1 MRAFVPTLIV
11 AGFALAVAPAS
22 AQVTPGYRGDHD
34 AASAQFRSYALGE
47 FQNVMAQWLEAVNAG
62 DVEAVAA
69 LYTED
74 AFIHLER
81 PANGINETEASLR
94 AWLDRFDGVRIGLSD
109 FDASGNLSYGSVRVQ
124 LLGSGARGDVDGT
137 MTFILRKHGRDWRI
151 RSQML
156 VTSPQTVPGG

>member
-1 MRAFVPTLIV
+1 MKAFVPTLIV

-34 AASAQFRSYALGE
+34 AATAQYRSYALGE
-47 FQNVMAQWLEAVNAG
+47 FQNVMAEWLEAVNAG
-62 DVEAVAA
+62 DVEAAAA

-74 AFIHLER
+74 AFIHLEH
-81 PANGINETEASLR
+81 PANIDQTEASLR
-94 AWLDRFDGVRIGLSD
+94 AWLDDVDGVRIGLSD

-124 LLGSGARGDVDGT
+124 LLGSGSRGDVDGT
-137 MTFILRKHGRDWRI
+137 MTFILRKQGRDWRI

-156 VTSPQTVPGG
+156 VTSPQTAPGG